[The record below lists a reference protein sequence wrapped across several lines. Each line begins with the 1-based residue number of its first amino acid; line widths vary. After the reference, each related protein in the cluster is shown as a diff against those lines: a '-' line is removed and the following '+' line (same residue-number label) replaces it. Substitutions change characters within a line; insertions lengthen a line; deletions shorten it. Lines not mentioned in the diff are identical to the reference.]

1 MRSMG
6 GTLVVGALFVNA
18 VWQYAARSH
27 LLGVHLTT
35 GEARQIGRRYLVGL
49 LLYAVGTV
57 VGLVLP
63 WLALLLYVF
72 LTAFFLWPGGAD
84 RVALA
89 GTGEPAASTDR
100 REDDG

>member
-1 MRSMG
+1 VG
-6 GTLVVGALFVNA
+6 GIFVNA

-27 LLGVHLTT
+27 RLLSTHVTAD
-35 GEARQIGRRYLVGL
+35 EARQIGRRYLIGPL
-49 LLYAVGTV
+49 AYAGATV
-57 VGLVLP
+57 IGLVLP
-63 WLALLLYVF
+63 WQALLLYVF